1 MRRCWGTWTGLVR
14 GLGACLA
21 AVAALAGC
29 NLTQVDSP
37 PAGDPPASGT
47 AASGWTAIAPGIE
60 RREMALPVAS
70 ASAQGTALLV
80 RVDSTVATLGVKYSP
95 GEAHTLGEWQR
106 LLPHAQV
113 IINGAFFDEKDHALG
128 LIISDGQGYGE
139 PFVGFGGMLQVDASG
154 ARVRSL
160 VSSPYQ
166 GERLWQAVQA
176 FPVLIEHGGVLAP
189 QGDGFDERSRRTW
202 IGQDRAGRVILGVTH
217 NLITLAGLQAWLLA
231 SDLDLEVAFALD
243 GGRSTGMVIQTPS
256 HQESYP
262 AFDRL
267 PSVVIVYAP

>member
-70 ASAQGTALLV
+70 ASVQGAALLV
-80 RVDSTVATLGVKYSP
+80 RVGPAVARFAVQYSP
-95 GEAHTLGEWQR
+95 GAARTLDEWQQA
-106 LLPHAQV
+106 LPEAQV
-113 IINGAFFDEKDHALG
+113 IVNGAFFDEADRALG
-128 LIISDGQGYGE
+128 LIVSDGQAYGQS
-139 PFVGFGGMLQVDASG
+139 FVGFGGMLQVDASG

-166 GERLWQAVQA
+166 GESLWQAVQA
-176 FPVLIEHGGVLAP
+176 FPMLIEHGGVPAP
-189 QGDGFDERSRRTW
+189 QDDGFGQRSRRTW
-202 IGQDRAGRVILGVTH
+202 IGQDRAGRIILGVTH
-217 NLITLAGLQAWLLA
+217 TLIALADLQAWLLA

-256 HQESYP
+256 HQESIP

-267 PSVVIVYAP
+267 PSVVVVYAP

>member
-1 MRRCWGTWTGLVR
+1 MSAMRADDLADGAAGGTTVQLTRMRRRHLR
-14 GLGACLA
+14 
-21 AVAALAGC
+21 AVLRIEA
-29 NLTQVDSP
+29 QSE
-37 PAGDPPASGT
+37 
-47 AASGWTAIAPGIE
+47 APGWSAGLFMSE
-60 RREMALPVAS
+60 LGRPDDRCYLVARLG
-70 ASAQGTALLV
+70 GTV
-80 RVDSTVATLGVKYSP
+80 
-95 GEAHTLGEWQR
+95 
-106 LLPHAQV
+106 
-113 IINGAFFDEKDHALG
+113 
-128 LIISDGQGYGE
+128 
-139 PFVGFGGMLQVDASG
+139 VGFGGMLQVDASG

-267 PSVVIVYAP
+267 PSVVVVYAP